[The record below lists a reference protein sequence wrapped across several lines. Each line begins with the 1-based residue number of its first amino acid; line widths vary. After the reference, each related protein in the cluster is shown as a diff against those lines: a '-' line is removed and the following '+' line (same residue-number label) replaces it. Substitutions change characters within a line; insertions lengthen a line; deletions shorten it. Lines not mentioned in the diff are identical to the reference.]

1 MITIIFNPIAERR
14 YRMKHRMIVIL
25 AMVIT
30 LFSTSSFSQ
39 DNSSEQPSDPLAK
52 AIMKLQPK
60 HNVEVASIIAR
71 EINKYAQEYNMD
83 PELILG
89 LIMVESEIS
98 PFALSDKGAVGL
110 MQVRYK
116 TWKEE
121 PELKDNGVD
130 ARHKLFWIDAN
141 IKCGTAILKKYY
153 DESNHNIGATLY
165 RYNTGAP
172 KLDKQPWDIAYVN
185 RILYYTYKI
194 REFIQYGDV
203 LELEDADQVNK
214 QDTSSTEE
222 STQPATKAS
231 KSTKTSSIQ
240 DPIVVAKEEPTPSH
254 KIPAKIKPV
263 SMKVKK
269 K

>member
-1 MITIIFNPIAERR
+1 MFKNTISIIA
-14 YRMKHRMIVIL
+14 IIL
-25 AMVIT
+25 I
-30 LFSTSSFSQ
+30 LFVTPTFGDDDKTS
-39 DNSSEQPSDPLAK
+39 EVTDPLAK

-60 HNVEVASIIAR
+60 HNGEIATIIAR
-71 EINKYAQEYNMD
+71 EITSAAKDTRFD

-89 LIMVESEIS
+89 LIMVESNIS

-121 PELKDNGVD
+121 TQLKDNGVD

-153 DESNHNIGATLY
+153 DESGHDIGATLY
-165 RYNTGAP
+165 RYNTGNA
-172 KLDKQPWDIAYVN
+172 KMDKSPWDIPYVN

-194 REFIQYGDV
+194 REFMKYGD
-203 LELEDADQVNK
+203 ELESDNTESPTQS
-214 QDTSSTEE
+214 DTSTTDE
-222 STQPATKAS
+222 PA
-231 KSTKTSSIQ
+231 
-240 DPIVVAKEEPTPSH
+240 PP
-254 KIPAKIKPV
+254 
-263 SMKVKK
+263 KK